1 MVELILTEPQLI
13 RLKAAVATGS
23 VESAALGAGKRFG
36 SEVSSPEPIA
46 SNAPS

>member
-1 MVELILTEPQLI
+1 MVERILTEPQLI

-36 SEVSSPEPIA
+36 SEISSPEPIA
-46 SNAPS
+46 VKCTS